1 MTETLIDEGRR
12 RQYQQV
18 EEEVEV
24 LHQSF
29 VIFEMDRRHVTKEW
43 DEVEVEVLR
52 HYAILLSHHATT
64 LPSLLATLLSHRVTV
79 PSHLAIP
86 LFHLEDEEVSLHE
99 EEVVGTIALIEDEN
113 RLLITENP
121 SDREVEAAHHLDL
134 FVQIT
139 GKDLRYAKGSLCG
152 MMSGDHHLH
161 QSDET

>member
-86 LFHLEDEEVSLHE
+86 LFHLEDEEVSLS
-99 EEVVGTIALIEDEN
+99 T
-113 RLLITENP
+113 
-121 SDREVEAAHHLDL
+121 
-134 FVQIT
+134 
-139 GKDLRYAKGSLCG
+139 LR
-152 MMSGDHHLH
+152 
-161 QSDET
+161 